1 MENSPDNNDNMET
14 KENNQEPVEMKDI
27 DINMGM
33 TSRKKSMIIKR
44 DDNYIK
50 PSRVE
55 IVTKSIAKYLI
66 PVIICLSAV
75 IGLAI
80 IFIGIFASELRKILA
95 KINFSHQNCSHRK

>member
-1 MENSPDNNDNMET
+1 MENTEENMEA

-66 PVIICLSAV
+66 PIIICLSAI

-80 IFIGIFASELRKILA
+80 IFIGIFASELRKIFLQ
-95 KINFSHQNCSHRK
+95 INF